1 MYCFNFYFVPGSE
14 YVWLV
19 GKVIN
24 GFMKKATVV
33 ETAIFPNPEPS
44 ACNSKRGVC
53 QLDISFD
60 QMTFINNKGEKIIC
74 TGTGTNLFDPCLKN
88 IN

>member
-1 MYCFNFYFVPGSE
+1 MYCFNFYFIPGSL
-14 YVWLV
+14 YVWRV
-19 GKVIN
+19 GKVIK

-33 ETAIFPNPEPS
+33 KTVIYLNPEPS

-53 QLDISFD
+53 QLDIFFD
-60 QMTFINNKGEKIIC
+60 QLTFINNNGEKIIF
-74 TGTGTNLFDPCLKN
+74 TGTGTDSFDPCLKN